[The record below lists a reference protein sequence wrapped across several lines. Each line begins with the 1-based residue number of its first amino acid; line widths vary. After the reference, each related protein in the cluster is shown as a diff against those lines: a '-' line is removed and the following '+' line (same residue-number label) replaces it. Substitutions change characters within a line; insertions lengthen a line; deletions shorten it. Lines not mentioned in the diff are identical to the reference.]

1 MHKNCTS
8 CILWYWFQ
16 WSYQWDEKKHLKIH
30 PGVLSMHLSANHL
43 ATSDEGIPPTEF
55 GGEKWGNSLILKC
68 SEKSGLG
75 RRTVDRWEILQTHQ
89 LRLRSYYATIYG
101 PGFIATSKTGFA
113 SCHAVPRSKKK
124 VVQVQRELGLD
135 YAFANTLEVDETTGR
150 WSHEEMKTGWWFQI
164 FFIFT
169 PIWGNDPTWLI
180 FFKWVETTN

>member
-1 MHKNCTS
+1 M
-8 CILWYWFQ
+8 IVPMGR
-16 WSYQWDEKKHLKIH
+16 KKTPENPSRGSLNAPFRK
-30 PGVLSMHLSANHL
+30 S
-43 ATSDEGIPPTEF
+43 F
-55 GGEKWGNSLILKC
+55 GNFRWGNSPKRIWWWKVREFPHPKMQRKIWFRQAYCWSL
-68 SEKSGLG
+68 
-75 RRTVDRWEILQTHQ
+75 RILQTHQ

-113 SCHAVPRSKKK
+113 SCHAVPRSKKN

-164 FFIFT
+164 FCIFT

>member
-1 MHKNCTS
+1 M
-8 CILWYWFQ
+8 ILI
-16 WSYQWDEKKHLKIH
+16 SMIIPMGRKKHLKIH

-43 ATSDEGIPPTEF
+43 ATSDEGIPPTKF
-55 GGEKWGNSLILKC
+55 DGEKWGNSLILKC

-124 VVQVQRELGLD
+124 RRSGAKRTGFRLCLCQHPGGRRNHRPMFSMKRWKLVGGFKYFLFSTLLGEDSQLD
-135 YAFANTLEVDETTGR
+135 
-150 WSHEEMKTGWWFQI
+150 
-164 FFIFT
+164 
-169 PIWGNDPTWLI
+169 
-180 FFKWVETTN
+180 